1 MSKVGWEAQINL
13 GFTRQR
19 PPLRDDLMAG
29 IEIESFWP
37 VNVGVTK
44 QGALPPTKKRRPRW
58 VQGWDVDAHHTNLDV
73 ELKLS
78 GGTAITSEDNSG
90 VRCRIKISIRHN
102 HHTAIEFLVATGPRG
117 PINLSS
123 TLHRMSALNDQI
135 PETGVAFRRADR
147 NQFDGLVNYL
157 HQDVRV
163 QEFGETTLQPVLLH
177 DARNDSDLMLMLST
191 LLEHP
196 TSRSAAAQELH
207 LSRTALYSR
216 IATIERLLGVDLN
229 KGEDFFGLSLAVRS
243 YYGA

>member
-1 MSKVGWEAQINL
+1 M

-19 PPLRDDLMAG
+19 PPLRDDLTAG
-29 IEIESFWP
+29 IEIESFWAL
-37 VNVGVTK
+37 NVGVTK
-44 QGALPPTKKRRPRW
+44 QGVLPPTKGEGPDGYRD
-58 VQGWDVDAHHTNLDV
+58 GDVDAHHANLDV

-90 VRCRIKISIRHN
+90 VRCRIKISIRYN

-117 PINLSS
+117 PIDLSS
-123 TLHRMSALNDQI
+123 ALHRMSALNAQI
-135 PETGVAFRRADR
+135 PETGVALRRADR

-177 DARNDSDLMLMLST
+177 DARNDSDFMLTLST

-216 IATIERLLGVDLN
+216 IATIERLLTVDLN